1 MIPLGL
7 AAVTAIIKN
16 EAKAHFRNRFLRMLL
31 GTLAASILGTMLAGK
46 PTITGQWVIRAGEG
60 TIRANEE
67 TNRANQE
74 FLMLPHPLTIL
85 KYKNIIW
92 NTKISKRT

>member
-7 AAVTAIIKN
+7 AAASVTIRN

-31 GTLAASILGTMLAGK
+31 GTLAASILGNMLAGK
-46 PTITGQWVIRAGEG
+46 PTITGQWV
-60 TIRANEE
+60 IRANEE